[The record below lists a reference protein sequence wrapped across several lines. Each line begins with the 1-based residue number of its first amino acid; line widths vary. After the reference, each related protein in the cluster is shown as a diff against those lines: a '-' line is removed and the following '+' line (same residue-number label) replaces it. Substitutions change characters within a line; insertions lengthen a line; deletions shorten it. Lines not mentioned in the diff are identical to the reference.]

1 VYNIRRNMRTK
12 TDMIRKDFYLTKNQ
26 SETMTKIAK
35 EKGITFSELI
45 RRVMDEYLEK
55 IKYG

>member
-1 VYNIRRNMRTK
+1 MRTK

>member
-1 VYNIRRNMRTK
+1 MRTK
-12 TDMIRKDFYLTKNQ
+12 TDMVRKDFYITKNQ
-26 SETMTKIAK
+26 EENMFKIAK

-55 IKYG
+55 MESNV